1 MLLRDIHYAVRML
14 RRRPGFSSVAVL
26 TLALGIGANT
36 AVFSVVHA
44 VLLSPLSYGDP
55 ERLVAVWERQAIAN
69 LNQQPV
75 SLPNFEDWKQQSRT
89 FEQLAASRNAT
100 FNVTEGGETQ
110 RVAGA
115 RVSTNLYSLL
125 RVKPVL
131 GREFL
136 EEEGRAGAAP
146 VALIGQGLWQRLYN
160 SDPQIVGKAIRVDGS
175 ACTVVG
181 VLPPKLHYP
190 SADTELVIPFIPQG
204 SEVQRSNHFARVLG
218 RLRPGVP
225 LSEASA
231 EMETIAAR
239 LEQQY
244 PGSNT
249 GYRVQLVP
257 LSEQLVGNIRT
268 ALLILLG
275 AVGCVLLISCANVA
289 SLMLARGAGQQMELS
304 VRAALGA
311 SRSRIVR
318 QLLTESVVLS
328 LCGGLLG
335 LLLALWGVSAL
346 TRLGA
351 GSIPRADE
359 IGVSYAVLGFTLVV
373 SLAAGVLFG
382 LAPALQSSGGRM
394 TNSLR
399 EGRRGSTGGLLH
411 RRMLNGLVIA
421 EVAVALVLLVGAGLL
436 TRSFLS
442 LQRVS
447 PGYDPKGI
455 LTAGVGLSPSKYP
468 ELRDQTAFYE
478 RLLDELGDAPG
489 VASAAVVSKHPVTGF
504 ATSTFTVQGSP
515 VAAGHEPNAHY
526 RVISPGYFKTMGIP
540 LSEGRDFTRRDG
552 TDAPDALI
560 INKAMADRFWPG
572 ESPLGRRIQ
581 LASERTRWREVVGV
595 VGDEKLSALDKE
607 TGSAVYVPVPQNT
620 VPTAIRSVTLVARAG
635 GDPSGL
641 PAALR
646 AALRAVDGE
655 QALFQIRP
663 LSEVISDSLGQPRFN
678 SLLMV
683 IFAAL
688 AGALAAVGVYGVM
701 AYSVAQRRQEIGIR
715 LALGARPRNVMTMIL
730 GQGMRLGAAGVAAG
744 LVAAFALTRV
754 AVTLLHGVSPT
765 DPFTFSTIS
774 LMLLA
779 VAFLASYLPARRATR
794 LDPCVALRHE

>member
-328 LCGGLLG
+328 FCGGLLG

-394 TNSLR
+394 TDSLR

-540 LSEGRDFTRRDG
+540 FSEGRDFTRRDG

>member
-1 MLLRDIHYAVRML
+1 MLFRDIRYAVRTL
-14 RRRPGFSSVAVL
+14 RRRPSFSSVAVL

-36 AVFSVVHA
+36 AVFSVVHS
-44 VLLSPLSYGDP
+44 VLLSPLPYGDP

-75 SLPNFEDWKQQSRT
+75 SLPNFEDWRQQSQT
-89 FEQLAASRNAT
+89 FEQLAASRGAT

-125 RVKPVL
+125 RIKPVL

-136 EEEGRAGAAP
+136 EEEGRAGAPP
-146 VALIGQGLWQRLYN
+146 VALIGQGLWQRLYG
-160 SDPQIVGKAIRVDGS
+160 SDPQIVGKAIRVDGG

-181 VLPPKLHYP
+181 VLPPKLNYP

-204 SEVQRSNHFARVLG
+204 GEVQRSNHFSRVLG
-218 RLRPGVP
+218 RLREGVP

-231 EMETIAAR
+231 EMQTIAAR

-244 PGSNT
+244 PDSNT

-257 LSEQLVGNIRT
+257 LSEQLVGNVRT
-268 ALLILLG
+268 ALLVLLG

-289 SLMLARGAGQQMELS
+289 SLMLARGAGQQAELS

-311 SRSRIVR
+311 SRARLVR

-335 LLLALWGVSAL
+335 LLLALWGVPAL

-359 IGVSYAVLGFTLVV
+359 VGVSYAVLGFTLLV

-382 LAPALQSSGGRM
+382 IAPALQASGGRM
-394 TNSLR
+394 TNALR
-399 EGRRGSTGGLLH
+399 EGRRGSTGGPLH
-411 RRMLNGLVIA
+411 KRMLNGLVIA

-442 LQRVS
+442 LQKVS
-447 PGYDPKGI
+447 PGYDPRGI
-455 LTAGVGLSPSKYP
+455 LTAGVGLSPAKYP
-468 ELRDQTAFYE
+468 ELRDQWAFYE
-478 RLLDELGDAPG
+478 RLLDELETTTG
-489 VASAAVVSKHPVTGF
+489 VASAAVVSKLPVTGF
-504 ATSTFTVQGSP
+504 ATSNFTVRGSP
-515 VAAGHEPNAHY
+515 VAAGHAPTAHY
-526 RVISPGYFKTMGIP
+526 RVISPGYFRTMGIP
-540 LSEGRDFTRRDG
+540 FSEGRDFTRRDRA
-552 TDAPDALI
+552 DAPDALI
-560 INKAMADRFWPG
+560 INKSMADRFWPG
-572 ESPLGRRIQ
+572 ESPVGRSIQ
-581 LASERTRWREVVGV
+581 LATERTRWREIVGV
-595 VGDEKLSALDKE
+595 VGDEKLSALDTE
-607 TGSAVYVPVPQNT
+607 TGSAVYVPLPQNT

-635 GDPSGL
+635 RDPGAL

-646 AALRAVDGE
+646 AALRSVDGE
-655 QALFQIRP
+655 QALFQVRP
-663 LSEVISDSLGQPRFN
+663 LSEVISDSLGRPRFN

-688 AGALAAVGVYGVM
+688 AGVLAAVGVYGVM

-715 LALGARPRNVMTMIL
+715 LALGARPRNVLTMIL

-754 AVTLLHGVSPT
+754 AATLLYGVSPT
-765 DPFTFSTIS
+765 DPLTFSIIS
-774 LMLLA
+774 LVLLA
-779 VAFLASYLPARRATR
+779 VASLASYLPARRATR

>member
-1 MLLRDIHYAVRML
+1 ML

-635 GDPSGL
+635 SDPSGL

-646 AALRAVDGE
+646 AALRSVDGE

-715 LALGARPRNVMTMIL
+715 LALGARPRNVLTMIL

>member
-1 MLLRDIHYAVRML
+1 
-14 RRRPGFSSVAVL
+14 
-26 TLALGIGANT
+26 
-36 AVFSVVHA
+36 
-44 VLLSPLSYGDP
+44 
-55 ERLVAVWERQAIAN
+55 
-69 LNQQPV
+69 
-75 SLPNFEDWKQQSRT
+75 
-89 FEQLAASRNAT
+89 
-100 FNVTEGGETQ
+100 
-110 RVAGA
+110 
-115 RVSTNLYSLL
+115 
-125 RVKPVL
+125 
-131 GREFL
+131 
-136 EEEGRAGAAP
+136 
-146 VALIGQGLWQRLYN
+146 VALISQGLWQRLYG
-160 SDPQIVGKAIRVDGS
+160 SDPRIVGKAIRVDGS

-181 VLPPKLHYP
+181 VLPPKLNYP

-204 SEVQRSNHFARVLG
+204 SEVQRPNHFARVLG
-218 RLRPGVP
+218 RLRAGVP

-244 PGSNT
+244 PDSNT
-249 GYRVQLVP
+249 GYRVQLMP
-257 LSEQLVGNIRT
+257 LSEQLVGNVRT

-311 SRSRIVR
+311 SCSRIVR

-359 IGVSYAVLGFTLVV
+359 IGVSYVVLGFTLLV

-382 LAPALQSSGGRM
+382 IAPALQSSGGRM
-394 TNSLR
+394 TNALR

-411 RRMLNGLVIA
+411 RRMLNGLVIT

-442 LQRVS
+442 LQKVS

-455 LTAGVGLSPSKYP
+455 LTAGVGLSPLKYP

-478 RLLDELGDAPG
+478 RLLDELETSTG
-489 VASAAVVSKHPVTGF
+489 VASAAIVSKHPVTGF
-504 ATSTFTVQGSP
+504 ATSNFTVQGSP
-515 VAAGHEPNAHY
+515 VAAGHAPTAHY
-526 RVISPGYFKTMGIP
+526 RVISPGYFRTMGIP
-540 LSEGRDFTRRDG
+540 FTEGRDFTRRDG
-552 TDAPDALI
+552 ADAPDALV
-560 INKAMADRFWPG
+560 INKSMADRFWPG
-572 ESPLGRRIQ
+572 ESPVGRRIQ
-581 LASERTRWREVVGV
+581 LATERTRWREIVGV
-595 VGDEKLSALDKE
+595 VGDEKLSALDTE
-607 TGSAVYVPVPQNT
+607 TESAVYVPLPQNT

-646 AALRAVDGE
+646 AALRSVDGE

-663 LSEVISDSLGQPRFN
+663 LSEVISDSLGRPRFN

-688 AGALAAVGVYGVM
+688 AGVLAAVGVYGVM

-715 LALGARPRNVMTMIL
+715 LALGARPRNVLTMIL
-730 GQGMRLGAAGVAAG
+730 GQGLRLGAAGVGAG
-744 LVAAFALTRV
+744 LVAALALTRV
-754 AVTLLHGVSPT
+754 AVTLLYGVSPT
-765 DPFTFSTIS
+765 DPLTFSTIA
-774 LMLLA
+774 LLLLA
-779 VAFLASYLPARRATR
+779 VAFLASYLPARRATK